1 MGEFVIYETDER
13 MFFLKRQL
21 AGLRPLVNTHVF
33 APNLLLSAERFDH
46 IRDGE
51 TLIAGRLDDGAEK
64 LAEQK
69 GLRVCRILAD
79 EAFQAKNARLTA
91 EGALGII
98 IEHSMLS
105 LADMRV
111 LVIGFGRIGAAL
123 CRLLSALA
131 VSYDVATGASRR
143 PARAFADHVVT
154 AESADLPVYDV
165 IVNTAP
171 ARLFSDEKALTMRH
185 DVVYIDLASTPAAD
199 VKMLRTL
206 GLDADVYPA
215 LPAKCAP
222 ESAAL
227 AMKDYILEVTA

>member
-79 EAFQAKNARLTA
+79 EAF
-91 EGALGII
+91 
-98 IEHSMLS
+98 
-105 LADMRV
+105 
-111 LVIGFGRIGAAL
+111 
-123 CRLLSALA
+123 
-131 VSYDVATGASRR
+131 RR
-143 PARAFADHVVT
+143 
-154 AESADLPVYDV
+154 
-165 IVNTAP
+165 
-171 ARLFSDEKALTMRH
+171 K
-185 DVVYIDLASTPAAD
+185 TPASPPKERWASSSST
-199 VKMLRTL
+199 VCCLLRI
-206 GLDADVYPA
+206 
-215 LPAKCAP
+215 CAC
-222 ESAAL
+222 SS
-227 AMKDYILEVTA
+227 